1 MPRVEIAVVLAMSAC
16 LTGCHTKTATVLPK
30 GDYSYEVIGQSAT
43 EQKAYMNAESE
54 GRHVCKE
61 LDKEMIVIDQKSVF
75 QGADK
80 NTKDEVKGANVA
92 LAFITGRSGKER
104 DADDY
109 KVTLNVAC
117 K

>member
-1 MPRVEIAVVLAMSAC
+1 MSRVRIVIALATSAY
-16 LTGCHTKTATVLPK
+16 LAGCHTKTATVLPK
-30 GDYSYEVIGQSAT
+30 GDNSYEVIGQSAT
-43 EQKAYMNAESE
+43 EQRAYMNAENE
-54 GRHVCKE
+54 GRHVCKQ